1 MKKQTI
7 GWMFFSIV
15 RQIRR
20 LGMVNDKDLG
30 IGSGRLLILKAVVEH
45 PGISQNELSDEIG
58 VDKTTTAKSVKKLIA
73 DNYIY
78 RKKDNK
84 DRRYN
89 KIFPTEHASE
99 MHQVLNKDTQ
109 YHSRILLKGFSKN
122 EIIKLQAY
130 LERLYNNLTEEI
142 ETKKSSKQ

>member
-20 LGMVNDKDLG
+20 LGMVNNQDLG
-30 IGSGRLLILKAVVEH
+30 IGSGRLSILKAVVEH

-58 VDKTTTAKSVKKLIA
+58 VDKTTTAKAVKKLIA
-73 DNYIY
+73 EKYIY
-78 RKKDNK
+78 RKKDIN

-99 MHQVLNKDTQ
+99 MHQILNKDTQ

-122 EIIKLQAY
+122 EISELRAY

-142 ETKKSSKQ
+142 DIKTSNK